1 MEQEQN
7 SKAWIWIVV
16 AIIVIVALFFIFRPK
31 TPAVEVTGNETSTS
45 TSPTSSLAIRPYGEV
60 ELKLGETA
68 NFNGISITPLSI
80 VEDSRCPSDV
90 QCIQAGTVRVN
101 VKSLQNGGI
110 TKESIVGLNV
120 PAKIDTFTVAL
131 VTVTPGTKAGSKI
144 SDSDYR
150 LRFRVNQAA
159 VVDTGLIG
167 K

>member
-16 AIIVIVALFFIFRPK
+16 AIVVIIALFFVFRPK
-31 TPAVEVTGNETSTS
+31 TTPSTEVGGETSTS

-80 VEDSRCPSDV
+80 VEDSRCPSGV

-110 TKESIVGLNV
+110 TKETVVGLNA
-120 PAKIDTFTVAL
+120 PAKIDTFSVAL
-131 VTVTPGTKAGSKI
+131 VTVTPGTKANQKI
-144 SDSDYR
+144 SNSDYR